1 MKQTVTIRSS
11 RDLQRFKRDFVKLID
26 IVRNAD
32 GSYVLH
38 VDVKCRSAASPSIIS
53 KADFD
58 RVVSPAMHD
67 EPAAFSRKVAGGRFL
82 PDRLDRAYG
91 AFAREQL
98 RQKYDFQYHRKILDR
113 QEYIAYYYPDFAF
126 YPKLAASLNKTS
138 AAT

>member
-1 MKQTVTIRSS
+1 MKQTVTISSS

-58 RVVSPAMHD
+58 RVVNPPQD
-67 EPAAFSRKVAGGRFL
+67 GQIT
-82 PDRLDRAYG
+82 
-91 AFAREQL
+91 REQL
-98 RQKYDFQYHRKILDR
+98 RAEYEKRPLRKVLNRKDFTS
-113 QEYIAYYYPDFAF
+113 YYYSDI
-126 YPKLAASLNKTS
+126 
-138 AAT
+138 